1 MEEKGQNP
9 KKVKGEVK
17 NPLHKKGSAGKSPS
31 ERTALFILGIAGWFR
46 SIFGSTPAHLPHG
59 QAFQH
64 SGRKL
69 PPGKAVRYPSILL
82 VEDNPGI
89 AAGFIEAIRNYYVFG
104 TIQILVAHTYGSA
117 VTFFEN
123 DDVELVIMD
132 ADLDDE
138 DGDGATLTLKFLDA
152 KPKITILANSSN
164 MISNLKL
171 SGFGASETLGKNPE
185 KLKSWLLKHDPT
197 GQTG

>member
-1 MEEKGQNP
+1 M
-9 KKVKGEVK
+9 
-17 NPLHKKGSAGKSPS
+17 
-31 ERTALFILGIAGWFR
+31 FILGLAGWFR
-46 SIFGSTPAHLPHG
+46 NIFGSTPENLPHG

-64 SGRKL
+64 FGRKL
-69 PPGKAVRYPSILL
+69 PSGKAVRYPSILL
-82 VEDNPGI
+82 VEDNPGM
-89 AAGFIEAIRNYYVFG
+89 AAGFIEVIRKYYVFG

-117 VTFFEN
+117 VTFFANE
-123 DDVELVIMD
+123 DVELVIMD

-138 DGDGATLTLKFLDA
+138 EGDGATLTLKFLGVR
-152 KPKITILANSSN
+152 PGITILANSSN

-185 KLKSWLLKHDPT
+185 KLKNWLLKHDPI